1 MDFDSGASAAMERLS
16 QETGNT
22 ISMAR
27 KLQQAIEAP
36 LGTTDQKASEEL
48 PQSLQVEPAVPG

>member
-1 MDFDSGASAAMERLS
+1 
-16 QETGNT
+16 
-22 ISMAR
+22 MAR